1 MAGFGLATA
10 GLIAGG
16 DLYPITSPTRQ
27 SVQTELWNG
36 SAWTEVN
43 DLNTGRRRI
52 GNGGFGT
59 QTSGL
64 IAGGYVDPGLYQD
77 KTETWNGTSWTEQTE
92 IQTRDT
98 TTGVGSGATSGFIA
112 GGGTSPGAMSNATEE
127 WNAATLN
134 STLTV
139 S

>member
-1 MAGFGLATA
+1 MTGFGIATA

-16 DLYPITSPTRQ
+16 DLYPVTSPTRL

-36 SAWTEVN
+36 SSWTEVN

-64 IAGGYVDPGLYQD
+64 TAGGYTTTYVAN
-77 KTETWNGTSWTEQTE
+77 TESWNGTSWTEQTE
-92 IQTRDT
+92 IQTRDN
-98 TTGVGSGATSGFIA
+98 TTGMGSGATSGLIA
-112 GGGTSPGAMSNATEE
+112 GGSTSPGAMSNATEE
-127 WNAATLN
+127 WVVGNAVV
-134 STLTV
+134 TV
-139 S
+139 TTS